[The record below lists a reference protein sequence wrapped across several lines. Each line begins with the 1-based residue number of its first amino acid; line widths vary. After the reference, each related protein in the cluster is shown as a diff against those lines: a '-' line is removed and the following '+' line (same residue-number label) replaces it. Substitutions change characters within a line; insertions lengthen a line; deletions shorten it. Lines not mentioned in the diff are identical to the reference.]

1 MNANL
6 DSINFS
12 REKDSGRE
20 KDSVI
25 FSLDDQT
32 SVIIRRPTLEE
43 QKIGHQAN
51 QIFCTATLERK
62 PNPEIL
68 EMFECLRNN
77 RMPKGFKSQNLWIKT
92 SQILI
97 CMTILMMREILKT
110 VIL

>member
-1 MNANL
+1 MLFKLEMNANL

-43 QKIGHQAN
+43 QK
-51 QIFCTATLERK
+51 
-62 PNPEIL
+62 
-68 EMFECLRNN
+68 
-77 RMPKGFKSQNLWIKT
+77 
-92 SQILI
+92 
-97 CMTILMMREILKT
+97 
-110 VIL
+110 

>member
-1 MNANL
+1 MLFKLEMNANL

-25 FSLDDQT
+25 FSLDNQT

-51 QIFCTATLERK
+51 QIFCTATLVRRSSYSGHETLAT
-62 PNPEIL
+62 PCFIYQL
-68 EMFECLRNN
+68 
-77 RMPKGFKSQNLWIKT
+77 
-92 SQILI
+92 
-97 CMTILMMREILKT
+97 
-110 VIL
+110 